1 MLRAAGGLSRLA
13 SLMDS
18 MAASTSGRGLPES
31 AAASLAV
38 RGGGLWQQQC
48 AAAAAGQRG
57 YAQPALAA
65 EQTGGGQ
72 AAAAATLQQS
82 IRSSYTT
89 RRTGLVAVKV
99 GMTQEWDAWGV
110 RVPLTILWVDDC
122 QVRTTPA
129 ACSTACCRRCAAAMM
144 RTGTCSSMSVDQ
156 QALQVAAA
164 GDQKISIA
172 AAPLVP
178 RCPPVTN
185 ALSPCPS
192 YGEGALVPRHSALQ
206 RPHAARSPL

>member
-18 MAASTSGRGLPES
+18 MAASTSGRGLLES

-48 AAAAAGQRG
+48 AAAAAGQRC

-110 RVPLTILWVDDC
+110 RMPLTILWVDDC

-129 ACSTACCRRCAAAMM
+129 ACSPACCRRCAAAMM

-156 QALQVAAA
+156 Q
-164 GDQKISIA
+164 SIA
-172 AAPLVP
+172 
-178 RCPPVTN
+178 RC
-185 ALSPCPS
+185 SS
-192 YGEGALVPRHSALQ
+192 R
-206 RPHAARSPL
+206 